1 MKIILGTLLACINL
15 ILFVALLMLAGILQL
30 FVIIPLALFYTT
42 LEYWKRKQ

>member
-42 LEYWKRKQ
+42 LEYWERKQ